1 MEINEKVAEFF
12 RNEVDYTTLMEDAAL
27 AQAQLV
33 FMIEKL
39 SALPEGEQ
47 PATNHI
53 SDFLIESLH
62 LIRLL
67 RPEE

>member
-1 MEINEKVAEFF
+1 MAQNKKIAEFF
-12 RNEVDYTTLMEDAAL
+12 RTECDYTTLMEDAAL
-27 AQAQLV
+27 AQAQLLCV
-33 FMIEKL
+33 FEKI
-39 SALPEGEQ
+39 ADLPAGEQ

-53 SDFLIESLH
+53 TDFLTESLH